1 MFNKIKY
8 KKFGRYKVYY
18 KMKRIIMLELF
29 ELIRK
34 NVQITNKGNGEV
46 EFKLNNVSKILEYEI
61 NNITNINKI
70 TNYKYNFDE
79 LVGLNDLNIN
89 NCIVILEQLLK
100 NGLEEYKRIVLKD
113 VEEKYKIKQDI
124 ENIAKSI

>member
-18 KMKRIIMLELF
+18 KMKKIIMLELF

-34 NVQITNKGNGEV
+34 NVQIINKGNGEV
-46 EFKLNNVSKILEYEI
+46 EFKLNNVRKILEYEI

-79 LVGLNDLNIN
+79 LVKLNDININ

-100 NGLEEYKRIVLKD
+100 NGLEEYKNIVLKD

-124 ENIAKSI
+124 ENIERNV

>member
-8 KKFGRYKVYY
+8 KKFGKYKVYY
-18 KMKRIIMLELF
+18 KIKKIIMLELF

-34 NVQITNKGNGEV
+34 NVQIINNGNGEV

-79 LVGLNDLNIN
+79 LVKLNDININ

-100 NGLEEYKRIVLKD
+100 NGLEEYKNIVLKD

-124 ENIAKSI
+124 ENIERNV

>member
-1 MFNKIKY
+1 MFGKLKY
-8 KKFGRYKVYY
+8 KKFGKYKVYY
-18 KMKRIIMLELF
+18 KMRKIIMLELF
-29 ELIRK
+29 GLIRK
-34 NVQITNKGNGEV
+34 NVEIQNKGNGEV

-79 LVGLNDLNIN
+79 LVELNDLNIN

>member
-1 MFNKIKY
+1 
-8 KKFGRYKVYY
+8 
-18 KMKRIIMLELF
+18 MLELF

>member
-34 NVQITNKGNGEV
+34 NVQIINNGNGEV

-79 LVGLNDLNIN
+79 LVKLNDININ

-100 NGLEEYKRIVLKD
+100 NGLEEYKNIVLKD

-124 ENIAKSI
+124 ENIERNV

>member
-18 KMKRIIMLELF
+18 KMKKIIMLELF

-34 NVQITNKGNGEV
+34 NVQIINNGNGEI

-61 NNITNINKI
+61 NNITNINKK
-70 TNYKYNFDE
+70 TNYKYSFNE
-79 LVGLNDLNIN
+79 LIKLNDININ

-100 NGLEEYKRIVLKD
+100 NGLEEYKNIVLKD

-124 ENIAKSI
+124 ENIERNV